1 MKTDMAIRDMMKRSP
16 VIISPKATVQDA
28 AKEMKGEGIGSLIVI
43 DSGKPMGIITESDI
57 LKKVVAEGLDSS
69 KILVDD
75 IMTSA
80 IITVKPDTTIE
91 EAIKIMG
98 ELGIR
103 RLPVVENDR
112 LVGMTTQKDI
122 LQVSPMLLEVAREWA
137 SINENEGLSYKQK
150 RIFSGKCE
158 DCGMLS
164 TRLTTVDGRL
174 ICESCKETMK

>member
-1 MKTDMAIRDMMKRSP
+1 MKTDVAIRDMMKPSP

-43 DSGKPMGIITESDI
+43 HSGKPIGIITESDI

-75 IMTSA
+75 IMTSP
-80 IITVKPDTTIE
+80 IITVKPETTIE
-91 EAIKIMG
+91 EAIKTMG

-103 RLPVVENDR
+103 RLPVVENDK
-112 LVGMTTQKDI
+112 LVGMTTEKDI

-137 SINENEGLSYKQK
+137 QITENEGLSYKTK

-164 TRLTTVDGRL
+164 TQLTNIDGRL
-174 ICESCKETMK
+174 ICESCKESSR

>member
-1 MKTDMAIRDMMKRSP
+1 MKTDMAIRDMMKQSP
-16 VIISPKATVQDA
+16 VIIGPKSTVQDA
-28 AKEMKGEGIGSLIVI
+28 AKEMKGEGIGSLIII
-43 DSGKPMGIITESDI
+43 DSGKPIGIITESDI

-75 IMTSA
+75 VMTSP
-80 IITVKPDTTIE
+80 IIAVKPDTTIE
-91 EAIKIMG
+91 EAIKTMG

-103 RLPVVENDR
+103 RLPVVENDK

-137 SINENEGLSYKQK
+137 SINKNEGLSYNRK

-164 TRLTTVDGRL
+164 TRLTNVDGRL
-174 ICESCKETMK
+174 ICESCKETTK